1 MLLKKYKSINK
12 LKELS
17 LEELEN
23 ILPKEVANNLYNYL
37 QEFDK

>member
-17 LEELEN
+17 IEELEKS
-23 ILPKEVANNLYNYL
+23 LPSEVAINLYNYL